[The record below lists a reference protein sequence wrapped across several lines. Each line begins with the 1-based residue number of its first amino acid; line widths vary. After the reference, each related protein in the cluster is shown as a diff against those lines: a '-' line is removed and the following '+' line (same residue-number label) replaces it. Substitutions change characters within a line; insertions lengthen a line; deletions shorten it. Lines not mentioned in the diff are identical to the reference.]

1 MEKHGVDKIQEKAHA
16 IIGELLDQYQRGV
29 FGVQRDYEARRA
41 VVESDQDIPVLER
54 CCYRR
59 EVIRM
64 REAEMLQLKEGMQ
77 EVLTSARMH
86 IVQLPDPGALVMD
99 LRQIDRAAV
108 ARAERDIERL
118 KACGGIQ
125 KYTKMH

>member
-16 IIGELLDQYQRGV
+16 IIGELLDQYQRGA

-41 VVESDQDIPVLER
+41 GVEADPEITLLDR
-54 CCYRR
+54 CRYRR

-64 REAEMLQLKEGMQ
+64 REAEMLQLKAGMQ
-77 EVLTSARMH
+77 EVLTSARLH

-99 LRQIDRAAV
+99 LRQMDRAAV
-108 ARAERDIERL
+108 ARAEHDIERL
-118 KACGGIQ
+118 KACGGTQ